1 MGRSAVFL
9 IGWVPLTQ
17 KHVCTHVHRNSQQD
31 LLRLDLVLDLINQVY
46 EIVGSEETTTN
57 DR

>member
-1 MGRSAVFL
+1 MDRSAVFL
-9 IGWVPLTQ
+9 VGWVPLTHM
-17 KHVCTHVHRNSQQD
+17 HVCTHVHRNSQQD

-57 DR
+57 DS